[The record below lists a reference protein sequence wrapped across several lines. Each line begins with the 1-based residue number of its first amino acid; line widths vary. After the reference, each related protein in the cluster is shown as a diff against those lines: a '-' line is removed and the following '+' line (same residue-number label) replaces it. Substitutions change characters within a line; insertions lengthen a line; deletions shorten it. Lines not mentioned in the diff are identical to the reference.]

1 MTAKLHFDF
10 VSKLWRGPEVK
21 LFDDFTVSLGQ
32 SLMDSLARN
41 PNGVGQICF
50 DDGSE
55 MKNSEILRNSTR
67 VALNLRDLGLK
78 EGNVIG
84 IAAKNSKY
92 LSSIIL
98 GAFALGTPVNTI
110 DPTFQKSDIAHMFV
124 ITEPE
129 IVLCDTENFPE
140 VRQALK
146 DIHSK
151 APIYLFG
158 RKNEGWGTRSVSEL
172 LAEHPEEESFR

>member
-1 MTAKLHFDF
+1 MTPKTHFD
-10 VSKLWRGPEVK
+10 SLEKIWLGPEVE
-21 LFDDFTVSLGQ
+21 LIDDFSVSLGQ

-41 PNGVGQICF
+41 PDDVAQICF

-55 MKNSEILRNSTR
+55 MKNSEILRYSVR
-67 VALNLRDLGLK
+67 VALNLRDIGLK
-78 EGNVIG
+78 EGKVIG
-84 IAAKNSKY
+84 IAAKNSKF
-92 LSSIIL
+92 LSSVVL

-110 DPTFQKSDIAHMFV
+110 DPTFERSDIAHMFE

-129 IVLCDTENFPE
+129 IVLCDTENFLE

-146 DIHSK
+146 DIHSM

-158 RKNEGWGTRSVSEL
+158 SANEGWGTKPAMEL
-172 LAEHPEEESFR
+172 LAEHPEEENFR